1 MVNCYVCDIEIDTGV
16 RFDKKRCIVFS
27 DSDEKIPNIIYKNF
41 EKHSEETVTLIVMK
55 KKTDPKEGL
64 VIELK

>member
-1 MVNCYVCDIEIDTGV
+1 MLNCYICDIEIDNGV
-16 RFDKKRCIVFS
+16 RFDRKSCVVFS
-27 DSDEKIPNIIYKNF
+27 ESDDKVPKIIYKKF
-41 EKHSEETVTLIVMK
+41 EKHSDETVTTIVM